1 MKLTLRKYNYGG
13 IYFQQSYRSS
23 NSSAYFMNLLKVQEL
38 KLFIVVLKNLG
49 EFPRRYL
56 QNCCSLPEKPFLSTN
71 WQDCWKFPSEEG
83 EIERFFQSFS
93 HHGKAITEV
102 YKDSS
107 TAQKTKF
114 SMKHFFSKC
123 DQIRH
128 FPANLVTFTAEIF
141 NIKIH
146 FLCGDALIAG
156 IAKYKIKF
164 IPFINPFLAK
174 HPKIFGPPPPKF
186 EIFEKKGG

>member
-1 MKLTLRKYNYGG
+1 
-13 IYFQQSYRSS
+13 
-23 NSSAYFMNLLKVQEL
+23 
-38 KLFIVVLKNLG
+38 
-49 EFPRRYL
+49 
-56 QNCCSLPEKPFLSTN
+56 
-71 WQDCWKFPSEEG
+71 
-83 EIERFFQSFS
+83 
-93 HHGKAITEV
+93 
-102 YKDSS
+102 
-107 TAQKTKF
+107 
-114 SMKHFFSKC
+114 MKHFFSKC

-174 HPKIFGPPPPKF
+174 HPKIFGPPPPPKF